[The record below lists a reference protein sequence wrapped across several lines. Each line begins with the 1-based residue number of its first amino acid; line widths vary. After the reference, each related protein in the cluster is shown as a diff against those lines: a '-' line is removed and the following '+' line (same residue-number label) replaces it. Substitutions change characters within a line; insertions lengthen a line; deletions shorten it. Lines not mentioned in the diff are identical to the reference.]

1 MLGSLVDTSLPTW
14 LGIYRAP
21 SEKEE
26 FMSDVLFEVTEK
38 NLNTGLRGI
47 PVGTVRTS
55 YVDPIKGLHYVGQP
69 VSELWQLDPE
79 AAVYLLFNKALPDE
93 AQLENFKLDLA
104 RRSRVDP
111 RVVELL
117 AQLPKDGHPMEWFIA
132 GLSYLGMTG
141 RTGDYQE
148 DALNAV
154 ARVPELVANIF
165 RLRSGWGSPI
175 ESKPELGLVENFV
188 HMMGI
193 PNTDTESLI
202 RMLRV
207 FYVLHLDHGGGNL
220 STFTGKAVAS
230 GLADTYS
237 SLAAAMAGLSGPRH
251 GRANQDC
258 LNFVRKVGTS
268 DPDEV
273 EAFVRNRLASGGLI
287 FGFGHAVL
295 RAEDPRATV
304 QYALGQ
310 KICPEDPLF
319 KTALAMRERAVK
331 VLKENPKIS
340 NPYPNVDAVSGTL
353 LNAVGLT
360 DSDFYTVL
368 FGLSRCSG
376 ISAQIIDER
385 LKMRGGKGV
394 PIYRCKF
401 IAENQ

>member
-1 MLGSLVDTSLPTW
+1 
-14 LGIYRAP
+14 
-21 SEKEE
+21 
-26 FMSDVLFEVTEK
+26 MSDILFEVTNK
-38 NLNTGLRGI
+38 HLNTGLRGI

-55 YVDPIKGLHYVGQP
+55 FVDPYKGLHYVGRP

-79 AAVYLLFNKALPDE
+79 AAVYLLFNKELPNE
-93 AQLENFKLDLA
+93 TQLENFKLDLA

-111 RVVELL
+111 RVIELL
-117 AQLPKDGHPMEWFIA
+117 SQLPKDGHPMEWFIA
-132 GLSYLGMTG
+132 GLAYLGMTG

-154 ARVPELVANIF
+154 ARIPELVANIF
-165 RLRSGWGSPI
+165 RLRSGWGDPI
-175 ESKPELGLVENFV
+175 PSRPELGLVENFV
-188 HMMGI
+188 QMMGV
-193 PNTDTESLI
+193 PNGDDERLTQ
-202 RMLRV
+202 MLRV

-304 QYALGQ
+304 QYGLGE
-310 KICPEDPLF
+310 KICPDDPLF
-319 KTALAMRERAVK
+319 RTAMAMRERAVK

-385 LKMRGGKGV
+385 MVMRGGKGV